1 MWDIVFLGDGADYSA
16 PSTHR
21 YKFTNYLQVNFIDG
35 GVFFPFMNLF

>member
-16 PSTHR
+16 LSTPR
-21 YKFTNYLQVNFIDG
+21 YKFTNYLQVNFIG